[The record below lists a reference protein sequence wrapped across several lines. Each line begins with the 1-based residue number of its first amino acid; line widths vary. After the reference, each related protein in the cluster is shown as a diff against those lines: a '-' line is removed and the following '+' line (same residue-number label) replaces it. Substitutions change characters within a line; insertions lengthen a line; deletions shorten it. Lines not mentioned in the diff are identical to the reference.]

1 MSILEAILMGI
12 IQGLT
17 EFLPVSS
24 SGHLEIASA
33 LFGVEGEENLAFAT
47 VVHGGTVLSTIVVF
61 WKYIGQLISKFFKFE
76 SGPEFRFCVNILVSS
91 LPILFV
97 AMLFKGQIESLFTG
111 NLLLVGCM
119 LLVTAALLT
128 FSQKAKPRSNPMT
141 MKDAFIVGIAQA
153 AAVFPGLSRSGS
165 TISTGLLLGV
175 KRDEVASFSFLMA
188 LIPIIGAN
196 LLELFGGGFG
206 EAAAVIGAG
215 SLAAGF
221 VASFLAGTFACK
233 LMINLVKRGNLIWF
247 AAYCA
252 LIGLIAISYSLFF

>member
-1 MSILEAILMGI
+1 MSTWEAILMGI

-33 LFGVEGEENLAFAT
+33 LFGVEGEENLAFTT
-47 VVHGGTVLSTIVVF
+47 VLHGGTVLSTIVVF
-61 WKYIGQLISKFFKFE
+61 RKTLARLLAGFFRFKA
-76 SGPEFRFCVNILVSS
+76 GPEMLFCVNLLISAV
-91 LPILFV
+91 PIFFV
-97 AMLFKGQIESLFTG
+97 GMMFKNQVAGLFTG

-128 FSQKAKPRSNPMT
+128 FSQKAKPGHRPVT
-141 MKDAFIVGIAQA
+141 LKDAFIIGIAQA
-153 AAVFPGLSRSGS
+153 MAVIPGLSRSGA

-206 EAAAVIGAG
+206 TSAAAVGTVP
-215 SLAAGF
+215 LAAGF
-221 VASFLAGTFACK
+221 LTSFLVGTLACR
-233 LMINLVKRGNLIWF
+233 LMIRLVKRGNLIWF
-247 AAYCA
+247 AVYCA
-252 LIGLIAISYSLFF
+252 VVGVIAIGYSLF

>member
-1 MSILEAILMGI
+1 MSVFEAILMGI

-24 SGHLEIASA
+24 SGHLEIASVI
-33 LFGVEGEENLAFAT
+33 FGIQGEENLAFTT

-61 WKYIGQLISKFFKFE
+61 WKYLGRLLSGFFKFKP
-76 SGPEFRFCVNILVSS
+76 SPEMLFCVNLLISA

-97 AMLFKGQIESLFTG
+97 AMMFKDQIETLFTG

-119 LLVTAALLT
+119 LLVTALLLT
-128 FSQKAKPRSNPMT
+128 FSQKAKPRNRPIT
-141 MKDAFIVGIAQA
+141 MKDAFIIGIAQA
-153 AAVFPGLSRSGS
+153 VAVLPGLSRSGS

-175 KRDEVASFSFLMA
+175 KREEVASFSFLMA

-206 EAAAVIGAG
+206 QAASAVGTIP
-215 SLAAGF
+215 LVAGF
-221 VASFLAGTFACK
+221 LSSFVVGALACK

-247 AAYCA
+247 AVYCA
-252 LIGLIAISYSLFF
+252 VVGLIAIGYSLFA